1 MEYLFNIITGIE
13 LLVCLLFLSHY
24 IYLETGFSTNNGW
37 YLFFCCF
44 LISMVVIQF
53 LKILPEDISLITPF
67 IFFGIYIFLARS
79 SRRIRGL
86 FLVIP
91 VSGLLFSFVSLAMS
105 IPYVFNGRMVPISS
119 GYYYVFDAL
128 VWVGFFL
135 FWLKGK
141 AWRLRFKQELAFRKL
156 TRWERRLLNVTGSF
170 LFFLAVLMICVA
182 DIIHL
187 DTEIRLLLAVGSI
200 GTVLLQTTLIGMVAQ
215 GNRKS
220 YFHNIAIMNERYLNI
235 ELSHFETFRKNQ
247 EETRRIRHDMKNH
260 MLCLRELAGN
270 GCYDELN
277 DYLDNLGNRVWQTDD
292 ELHCGNEIGD
302 AILNQKNQN
311 ARDKGIR
318 IRVQGRMAA
327 NTRWNPIDIC
337 TIFSNALDNAIEAL
351 VRMERLETFD
361 FEPWIEIQCSNQ
373 GSAQL
378 IAFENPTDNQTV
390 IRTVGLTVK
399 DDKENHGFGLMNIQ
413 LTAEKYQGQVTRTV
427 ENRDGFFVYRL
438 EVLLFAPS

>member
-170 LFFLAVLMICVA
+170 LFFLAVLMISVA

-200 GTVLLQTTLIGMVAQ
+200 GTVLLQMTLIGMVAQ

-220 YFHNIAIMNERYLNI
+220 YFHNIAIMNEHYLNI
-235 ELSHFETFRKNQ
+235 ELSHFETFRRNQ

-260 MLCLRELAGN
+260 MLCLRELAGK

-277 DYLDNLGNRVWQTDD
+277 DYLDNLGNRVLQTDD

-318 IRVQGRMAA
+318 IRIQGRMAA

-351 VRMERLETFD
+351 VRLETFD
-361 FEPWIEIQCSNQ
+361 FEPWIEIQCSDQ

-378 IAFENPTDNQTV
+378 IAFENPTDSQTV
-390 IRTVGLTVK
+390 IRTVGLTAK
-399 DDKENHGFGLMNIQ
+399 DDKDNHGFGLMNIQ
-413 LTAEKYQGQVTRTV
+413 LAAEKYQGQVTRTV
-427 ENRDGFFVYRL
+427 ENRDGHFVYRL